1 MDVMRADLV
10 LTEVQLG
17 ATYHVE
23 GLPTLLNR
31 HLERGM

>member
-23 GLPTLLNR
+23 GLPTLTR